1 MFEGSVKKMAEISF
15 PQAIAILKEKYKE
28 ARDSKYVSKPISWAL
43 YQTWRKV
50 DTIENRRPVPR
61 VGRSDNA

>member
-43 YQTWRKV
+43 
-50 DTIENRRPVPR
+50 ENLIPHEKRDEYRIISNEPE
-61 VGRSDNA
+61 GA

>member
-1 MFEGSVKKMAEISF
+1 MAEISF
-15 PQAIAILKEKYKE
+15 PQAVAILKEKFKE
-28 ARDSKYVSKPISWAL
+28 ARDSKYVAKPISWAL

-50 DTIENRRPVPR
+50 DIIEKRRPVPR